1 MKGEERI
8 LGKPQNQAKVT
19 FFVHHRK
26 DLNFK
31 KKIVNSKKKLETPR
45 RMLLE
50 NESIFIISK
59 SDDEH
64 QKCRGNFPKFI
75 LVKCDLNKPVIS

>member
-31 KKIVNSKKKLETPR
+31 KK
-45 RMLLE
+45 
-50 NESIFIISK
+50 
-59 SDDEH
+59 
-64 QKCRGNFPKFI
+64 
-75 LVKCDLNKPVIS
+75 